1 MNTKS
6 VWLRQHLLDREWFDA
21 LLDSSLDCIIVINH
35 ENIIVE
41 YNHAAEVVFGYLAT
55 EAIGQRLDELII
67 PERYRN
73 RHCKA
78 VEHYLQTGKGSI
90 IGRRVE
96 VHGQTKL
103 GKEIPIELT
112 VLPVHPGH
120 SPYFTA
126 YLRDITERKAA
137 EEKIREYSSTLEES
151 LGKLQRANRA
161 LRTLSSGSQTL
172 LRASDEQNL
181 LHEMCQVIVK
191 KGGYRFAVVAYA
203 EHDDRKTIRWMS
215 GVGMKKEFFET
226 LHYTWADTEM
236 GRNSIATAIR
246 TREPNIASQIL
257 TDPYYDYPDYARLRE
272 DALKRGYASITSFP
286 LCVEGEVLGALA
298 IAAAESDAFDKEEVA
313 LLSELA
319 ADLAYGITN
328 LRTRVKHREAQATIA
343 RVAYYDPLT
352 GLPNR
357 TLLLKRLEDA
367 MQVARQQGRSLA
379 LLYLE
384 VSQFQEINKVLGYL
398 SGDQLV
404 QETAL
409 RLVRATRKNEI
420 LARTGEA
427 EFALLIPDAGADLAI
442 EGAQRLNGVLH
453 DPVEVSELLA
463 DARVGIGI
471 TLFPG
476 HATDAE
482 TMLRRANAA
491 VRQANP
497 VKGGYAVYASGQE
510 QENTRRLRLVG
521 ELRRAIERNELLLY
535 CQPKVTIASRRVC
548 GAEALVR
555 WQHPLLGIILP
566 GEFIK
571 LMEQA
576 ASITP
581 LTHWVLDAAFSQ
593 SYAWHEAGLELP
605 LSINLSAHD
614 LRDPKLIDRIHGLF
628 STWGVPSELIQ
639 FELTESALMEDP
651 ASALE
656 TLRRLKQLGVELY
669 IDDFGTGYS
678 SLSYLQKLPVDW
690 IKIDQ
695 SFVMPMAASTDSE
708 VIVRS
713 TIELGHNLGL
723 GVVAEGVE
731 SQAVWDRLATLGCD
745 VGQGYFIS
753 KPMPAARLMDWENG
767 WPQIG
772 SHATDP
778 SPDPSALF

>member
-1 MNTKS
+1 MDAKKS
-6 VWLRQHLLDREWFDA
+6 ALLHEHLLDQELLNA

-41 YNHAAEVVFGYLAT
+41 YNRAAEVVFGYLAT

-73 RHCKA
+73 RHREA
-78 VEHYLQTGKGSI
+78 VERYLQTGKGDI

-96 VHGQTKL
+96 VYGQTKF
-103 GKEIPIELT
+103 GNEIPIELT
-112 VLPVHPGH
+112 VLPVHRGG

-137 EEKIREYSSTLEES
+137 DEKISRYSVELAASLEA
-151 LGKLQRANRA
+151 LQRANRA
-161 LRTLSSGSQTL
+161 LRTLSAGNRTL

-181 LHEMCQVIVK
+181 LREMCQVIVQ
-191 KGGYRFAVVAYA
+191 KGGYHVAVVAYA
-203 EHDDRKTIRWMS
+203 EHDDQRTIRWMS
-215 GVGMKKEFFET
+215 SVGLKKEILET
-226 LHYTWADTEM
+226 VRYTWADTEL
-236 GRNSIATAIR
+236 GRSAVATAIR
-246 TREPNIASQIL
+246 TQKPCIGRHLL
-257 TDPYYDYPDYARLRE
+257 TDPHYDQPEYAPVRE
-272 DALKRGYASITSFP
+272 DAIQRGYTSISAFP
-286 LCVEGEVLGALA
+286 LSVDGEVLGALGV
-298 IAAAESDAFDKEEVA
+298 AASEPDAFDKEEVE

-319 ADLAYGITN
+319 ADLAYGIAN

-357 TLLLKRLEDA
+357 TLLLERLEDA
-367 MQVARQQGRSLA
+367 IEVAREQHRSLA

-384 VSQFQEINKVLGYL
+384 LGQFQEINKVLGYQ

-404 QETAL
+404 QEVAQ
-409 RLVRATRKNEI
+409 RLIRAAHENEI
-420 LARTGEA
+420 LARVGESD
-427 EFALLIPDAGADLAI
+427 FALLMPDAGAELAI
-442 EGAQRLNGVLH
+442 EKAQRIIGIL
-453 DPVEVSELLA
+453 DEPVEVSSLLV

-471 TLFPG
+471 TLFPD
-476 HATDAE
+476 HATNAE
-482 TMLRRANAA
+482 ALVRRANAA
-491 VRQANP
+491 ARQANP
-497 VKGGYAVYASGQE
+497 IKGGYAVYIGGQE
-510 QENTRRLRLVG
+510 QGSTRRLKLVG
-521 ELRRAIERNELLLY
+521 ELRQAIERNELLLY
-535 CQPKVTIASRRVC
+535 SQPKVEIASRRVC

-555 WQHPLLGIILP
+555 WQHPLHGMISP
-566 GEFIK
+566 AEFIT
-571 LMEQA
+571 LLEQA
-576 ASITP
+576 GSITP
-581 LTHWVLDAAFSQ
+581 LTNWVLDAAFSQ

-614 LRDPKLIDRIHGLF
+614 LRDPKLIDRIRGLF
-628 STWGVPSELIQ
+628 TTWGVPSKLIQ

-651 ASALE
+651 TSALE
-656 TLRRLKQLGVELY
+656 TLRGLKELNVELY
-669 IDDFGTGYS
+669 VDDFGTGYC

-695 SFVMPMAASTDSE
+695 SFVMPMAASSDSE

-731 SQAVWDRLATLGCD
+731 NQAVWDRLAALGCD

-753 KPMPAARLMDWENG
+753 KPMPADQLRDWGIEWGARIARTAPEK
-767 WPQIG
+767 
-772 SHATDP
+772 
-778 SPDPSALF
+778 